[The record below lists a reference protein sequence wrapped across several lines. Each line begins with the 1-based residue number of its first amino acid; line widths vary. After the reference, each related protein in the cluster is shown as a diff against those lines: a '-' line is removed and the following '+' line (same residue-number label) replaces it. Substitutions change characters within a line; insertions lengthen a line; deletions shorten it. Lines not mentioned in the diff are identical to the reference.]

1 MMNYRQNL
9 KPQQTHLPNTPE
21 LMIQV
26 ALGEVGYVEGPKD
39 NETKYGAFT
48 KHNFQPWCG
57 SFLMWCA
64 KKAGVTIPNVV
75 SVIDGMEAF
84 KQLDRLREKP
94 RVGDIAFFNFTKGP
108 IPQHVGLVVEVNQ
121 AGVITCVEGNTS
133 SKNQANGGQVEK
145 KPRPTLFVLAYGRPK
160 YTKPA
165 TEKVASDANN

>member
-1 MMNYRQNL
+1 MPGY
-9 KPQQTHLPNTPE
+9 KAAPNTAA
-21 LMIQV
+21 LMVEV
-26 ALGEVGYVEGPKD
+26 ATGEIGYVEGPKD

-75 SVIDGMEAF
+75 SVIDGMETF
-84 KQLDRLREKP
+84 KQLDRIREKP
-94 RVGDIAFFNFTKGP
+94 RVGDLAFFNFTKGP

-121 AGVITCVEGNTS
+121 ANVITCIEGNTS

-145 KPRPTLFVLAYGRPK
+145 KARATLFVVAYGRPK
-160 YTKPA
+160 YAKPA
-165 TEKVASDANN
+165 TKEEALDANN

>member
-1 MMNYRQNL
+1 M
-9 KPQQTHLPNTPE
+9 
-21 LMIQV
+21 V
-26 ALGEVGYVEGPKD
+26 AIATAEVGYVEGPKD

-84 KQLDRLREKP
+84 KQMDRLRDKP
-94 RVGDIAFFNFTKGP
+94 RVGDLAFFNFTKGV

-121 AGVITCVEGNTS
+121 PGVITCVEGNTS
-133 SKNQANGGQVEK
+133 SKNQSNGGQVEK
-145 KPRPTLFVLAYGRPK
+145 KPRSTVFVLAYGRPK
-160 YTKPA
+160 YVKPQ
-165 TEKVASDANN
+165 TLTNIGEINES

>member
-1 MMNYRQNL
+1 MAKEYKSAL
-9 KPQQTHLPNTPE
+9 NTPE
-21 LMIQV
+21 AMVNV

-75 SVIDGMEAF
+75 SVIEGMKAF
-84 KQLDRLREKP
+84 KEMDRLREKP
-94 RVGDIAFFNFTKGP
+94 RVGDLAFFNFTKGP

-121 AGVITCVEGNTS
+121 ANVITCVEGNTS

-145 KPRPTLFVLAYGRPK
+145 KARATLFVVAYGRPK
-160 YTKPA
+160 YTKPELVKEA
-165 TEKVASDANN
+165 IDANN

>member
-1 MMNYRQNL
+1 MSKEY
-9 KPQQTHLPNTPE
+9 KTLPNTPE
-21 LMIQV
+21 RMVEI
-26 ALGEVGYVEGPKD
+26 ATGEISYVEGPKD

-84 KQLDRLREKP
+84 KQMDRLRDKP
-94 RVGDIAFFNFTKGP
+94 RVGDLAFFNFTKGP

-121 AGVITCVEGNTS
+121 AGVITCIEGNTS

-145 KPRPTLFVLAYGRPK
+145 KPRPTIFVIAYGRPK

-165 TEKVASDANN
+165 TKEVTPHANN